1 MKIPKINI
9 LRQIDVTEYEWCDS
23 AVLID
28 VSDGKAALTKV
39 TSYYCE
45 NDYTRRSQLLLNGKP
60 IMQGCYPDCPTCS
73 AMLARGYG
81 IEKINTPELVSIRDS
96 INSDFT
102 DFKTAV
108 ENIEPILELLEDGY
122 YVIADAKLYPT
133 YGENDFFANV
143 SDKMSYID
151 SVCLDYYNGDFFTVT
166 ESFPA
171 YIYPTQS
178 NDCLNTE
185 WAKHYLDRIDKEN
198 APRAIAYY
206 DYGFL
211 CALLDGHH
219 KAYAAAMNGVQLRT
233 LLIIPVTSYMSK
245 DRSKEYNN
253 VCFADIVLPLDDTVR
268 YRPFKPLS
276 KRKIVFNDY
285 HNVPISE
292 NGLHLEFY
300 PTVKELTGFLAAELG
315 GVNITETLIL
325 EWLTSKNADDS
336 SRLKYALSY
345 NAKKDIEKAFIIAKT
360 ILSYEYVTDEETGL
374 ALRFLI
380 RHKSDK
386 SEQLIVDYL
395 IEHNPT
401 DPYWE
406 LANSYWSKT

>member
-1 MKIPKINI
+1 M
-9 LRQIDVTEYEWCDS
+9 
-23 AVLID
+23 
-28 VSDGKAALTKV
+28 
-39 TSYYCE
+39 
-45 NDYTRRSQLLLNGKP
+45 
-60 IMQGCYPDCPTCS
+60 
-73 AMLARGYG
+73 
-81 IEKINTPELVSIRDS
+81 
-96 INSDFT
+96 
-102 DFKTAV
+102 
-108 ENIEPILELLEDGY
+108 
-122 YVIADAKLYPT
+122 VI
-133 YGENDFFANV
+133 F
-143 SDKMSYID
+143 
-151 SVCLDYYNGDFFTVT
+151 
-166 ESFPA
+166 
-171 YIYPTQS
+171 S

-211 CALLDGHH
+211 CALIDGHH

-268 YRPFKPLS
+268 YRPFKPIS
-276 KRKIVFNDY
+276 TEKIVFNNY
-285 HNVPISE
+285 YNVPVSE
-292 NGLHLEFY
+292 KGLHLECY
-300 PTVKELTGFLAAELG
+300 PSVDELTDFFAAGLD

-325 EWLTSKNADDS
+325 KWLTGENADDYI
-336 SRLKYALSY
+336 RLKYALLY
-345 NAKKDIEKAFIIAKT
+345 NEKKDIEKAFMIAKT
-360 ILSYEYVTDEETGL
+360 ILSYEYVKDEEKWL

-386 SEQLIVDYL
+386 AEQLIVDYL

>member
-9 LRQIDVTEYEWCDS
+9 IRQIDVTEYEWCDS

-28 VSDGKAALTKV
+28 VSDGKAALKKV
-39 TSYYCE
+39 TSYYGE

-60 IMQGCYPDCPTCS
+60 IMQGRYPDCPTCS

-81 IEKINTPELVSIRDS
+81 IEKTNTPELLSIREK
-96 INSDFT
+96 INADFT

-108 ENIEPILELLEDGY
+108 ENIESILGLLEDGY
-122 YVIADAKLYPT
+122 YVIADAKLYT
-133 YGENDFFANV
+133 TSGEDYFFANV
-143 SDKMSYID
+143 PDKMSYID
-151 SVCLDYYNGDFFTVT
+151 SACSDYYSSDFFDVT

-178 NDCLNTE
+178 NDCLYKE
-185 WAKHYLDRIDKEN
+185 RAKYYLNRIDKEN

-219 KAYAAAMNGVQLRT
+219 KAYAAAMKGVQLRT
-233 LLIIPVTSYMSK
+233 LLIIPVTAYMSK
-245 DRSKEYNN
+245 EYDK
-253 VCFADIVLPLDDTVR
+253 VCFADIVLPLDYTVR

-276 KRKIVFNDY
+276 KRKIVFEDY

-292 NGLHLEFY
+292 DGLCLECY
-300 PTVKELTGFLAAELG
+300 PTVKELTGFLAAELD
-315 GVNITETLIL
+315 GVNITERLVL
-325 EWLTSKNADDS
+325 EWLTSTDADDY
-336 SRLKYALSY
+336 SRLKYALLY
-345 NAKKDIEKAFIIAKT
+345 NEKKDIEKAFIIAKT
-360 ILSYEYVTDEETGL
+360 ILSYEYVTEEETQI
-374 ALRFLI
+374 ALCFLI

-386 SEQLIVDYL
+386 AEQLIVDYL
-395 IEHNPT
+395 IDHNPT
-401 DPYWE
+401 DSYWG